1 MLKRTAALKAAFFC
15 TNQLHYFYQQRLTN
29 SSPAPYSIVH
39 LRRNLKTMIQT
50 SISNYLSAT
59 GHKELSIKAVMFD
72 MDGVIFNSMPLHAKA
87 WVKAFAECG
96 VKFSEYQVYM
106 NEGRTGASTIDEEFQ
121 KAFGRH
127 STPDEQREI
136 YRIKSGFFRQM
147 PAPELIS
154 NITDVVDYLAENNIA
169 RTIVTGSGE
178 STTLDRVEAL
188 FGGKFSRELM
198 VTALDVKL
206 GKPHPEPYLMGLRKL
221 GVAPNE
227 AMVVENAPLGIQ
239 AGVAAG
245 VFTVAVNTGILA
257 KSDLGAAGA
266 HLVFDNML
274 QLLDALPSLIG
285 SPKK

>member
-1 MLKRTAALKAAFFC
+1 
-15 TNQLHYFYQQRLTN
+15 
-29 SSPAPYSIVH
+29 
-39 LRRNLKTMIQT
+39 
-50 SISNYLSAT
+50 
-59 GHKELSIKAVMFD
+59 
-72 MDGVIFNSMPLHAKA
+72 
-87 WVKAFAECG
+87 
-96 VKFSEYQVYM
+96 
-106 NEGRTGASTIDEEFQ
+106 
-121 KAFGRH
+121 
-127 STPDEQREI
+127 
-136 YRIKSGFFRQM
+136 M

-257 KSDLGAAGA
+257 KTDLEAAGA